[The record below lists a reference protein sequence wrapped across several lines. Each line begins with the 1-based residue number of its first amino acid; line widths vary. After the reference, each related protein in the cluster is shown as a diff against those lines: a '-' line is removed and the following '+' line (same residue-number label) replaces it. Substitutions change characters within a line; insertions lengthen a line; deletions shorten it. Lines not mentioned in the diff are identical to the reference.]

1 MYIRLTCNVY
11 YDYLHPSALHLPSH
25 RQIYTYSKCNL
36 YRFQEV
42 LCLIESLPLAPRDQA
57 GAEPEGEPGLE
68 VEQEG
73 RVQLGDGVLEL
84 EEYAGGQTDT
94 RRSDSV

>member
-1 MYIRLTCNVY
+1 MT
-11 YDYLHPSALHLPSH
+11 
-25 RQIYTYSKCNL
+25 
-36 YRFQEV
+36 RFQEV

>member
-1 MYIRLTCNVY
+1 MT
-11 YDYLHPSALHLPSH
+11 
-25 RQIYTYSKCNL
+25 
-36 YRFQEV
+36 RFQEV

-57 GAEPEGEPGLE
+57 GAEPEGEPEGEPGLE